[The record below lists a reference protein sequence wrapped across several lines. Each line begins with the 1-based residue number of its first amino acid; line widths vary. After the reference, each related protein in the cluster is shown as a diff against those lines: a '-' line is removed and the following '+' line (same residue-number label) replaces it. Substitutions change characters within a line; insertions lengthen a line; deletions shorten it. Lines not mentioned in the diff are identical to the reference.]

1 MMQIHKMA
9 SWLLKENSYE
19 LFIYKFYYKNA
30 QWDNIIRNLDKLDNY
45 TELLFFEFIGKKYKK
60 Q

>member
-19 LFIYKFYYKNA
+19 LFIDKFYYKNA